1 MKLNTLGA
9 LVALVVVSLGFESC
23 SSANDAPKEQTPV
36 TTPETV
42 ATANSNKSGKLGI
55 VALVNSDTILANY
68 DLATQL
74 RDQLTEQSLKYE
86 NVLRQKENS
95 LRIDLEKLQA
105 DAPKLSQFEGQTRQR
120 KLYEDQEKLQQ
131 MQEEYSRK
139 LLLLE
144 QDYNREIDAAI
155 NTFLEEYC
163 ADKPYEMVLSNSE
176 LGIIRW
182 ADKSLDITQPVLE
195 GLNKAYRE
203 NQEQSETK

>member
-1 MKLNTLGA
+1 MKLNTIGA
-9 LVALVVVSLGFESC
+9 FTALVVVSLGFKSC
-23 SSANDAPKEQTPV
+23 SSANNAPQEQAPV
-36 TTPETV
+36 AVPEAVESTN
-42 ATANSNKSGKLGI
+42 TIKSGKLGI

-105 DAPKLSQFEGQTRQR
+105 DAPNLSQFEGQTRQR
-120 KLYEDQEKLQQ
+120 KLYADQEKLQQ